1 MSTTCKIILGGV
13 PMSLD
18 AFRESG
24 RLVLVLKGTTSN
36 PDEVLDDVK
45 RVFSDCSIAYFY
57 YDREHLLR
65 VYIW

>member
-1 MSTTCKIILGGV
+1 MGTTCKIILGGV
-13 PMSLD
+13 PMNLD

-57 YDREHLLR
+57 YDKEHLLR